1 MEGLRSR
8 GPAAEEQEVH
18 TGHVDGSP
26 SMLFDKGDLG
36 KQGGYRRWLLT
47 KDDAEAGRAPTSYRS
62 VLDPA
67 TMQRACRLSADR
79 GVASTEIGY
88 GPELL
93 EVISKAADEGEAGA
107 KEVWRQYTE
116 SGDAVVSMVPWC
128 VRWLLR
134 LGADVEPAVR
144 AFHDMFL
151 KKYEAW
157 HVDAET
163 GEVDYARPGNCCG
176 ASSAGNA
183 YLHDVLSACLS
194 PEHVRLIKRRSK
206 PGCHYGLIYLLGGA
220 VAGFNPVAGRF
231 NWDEVHRIK
240 CEFTQYRKEV
250 FLPAVDRVLRA
261 AGAGEEELIVHV
273 VSMVQENGRER
284 DTLMLRVGKLS
295 PAVARSHP
303 DTARCITSTYEK
315 LEGTA
320 EWAAVKAFYVTA
332 FCKGGDLS
340 KLFEFRDD
348 ASVRIPKLSVA
359 AWQHV
364 ARKVRARCQYSV
376 PLFLMKCFL

>member
-1 MEGLRSR
+1 
-8 GPAAEEQEVH
+8 
-18 TGHVDGSP
+18 
-26 SMLFDKGDLG
+26 MLFDKGDLG
-36 KQGGYRRWLLT
+36 GQGGYRRWLLT

-62 VLDPA
+62 VLDAA
-67 TMQRACRLSADR
+67 TMRRACRLSADR

-93 EVISKAADEGEAGA
+93 EVISTAADEGDTGA
-107 KEVWRQYTE
+107 KVVWRQYTE
-116 SGDAVVSMVPWC
+116 SGSAVESMVPWC
-128 VRWLLR
+128 VRRLLR
-134 LGADVEPAVR
+134 LGADVEPEVR

-151 KKYEAW
+151 TKYEAW
-157 HVDAET
+157 HVDEET
-163 GEVDYARPGNCCG
+163 GAVDYTRPGNCCG

-194 PEHVRLIKRRSK
+194 PEHVRLIEKRSK

-220 VAGFNPVAGRF
+220 VAGFNPAAGQF
-231 NWDEVHRIK
+231 NWDEVERVK
-240 CEFTQYRKEV
+240 RKFTEYRHAV

-284 DTLMLRVGKLS
+284 DTIMLRIGKLS
-295 PAVARSHP
+295 PAVAGLHN
-303 DTARCITSTYEK
+303 DTASRISTTFEA
-315 LEGTA
+315 LENTA
-320 EWAAVKAFYVTA
+320 EWAAVRTFYATA
-332 FCKGGDLS
+332 FCKGGGLE
-340 KLFEFRDD
+340 KLTAFRDD

-359 AWQHV
+359 AWPHV

-376 PLFLMKCFL
+376 PLFLMKCFLRRRFSLATCQMR

>member
-8 GPAAEEQEVH
+8 GPATAELEVYV
-18 TGHVDGSP
+18 GKVDGGP
-26 SMLFDKGDLG
+26 ATLFDKDCIGHLSR
-36 KQGGYRRWLLT
+36 YRAWLLANAD
-47 KDDAEAGRAPTSYRS
+47 KKEGRAPTSYRS

-176 ASSAGNA
+176 ASSAGDA
-183 YLHDVLSACLS
+183 YLHDVLSACMS
-194 PEHVRLIKRRSK
+194 PEHVQLIKRRSK
-206 PGCHYGLIYLLGGA
+206 PGCHYGLVYLLGGA
-220 VAGFNPVAGRF
+220 VAGFNPVEGRF

-240 CEFTQYRKEV
+240 CEFTKYRKEV

-284 DTLMLRVGKLS
+284 ETVLLRIGKLS
-295 PAVARSHP
+295 PAVARSHT
-303 DTARCITSTYEK
+303 DAANRITSTYEK

-320 EWAAVKAFYVTA
+320 EWAAVKTFYLTA
-332 FCKGGDLS
+332 FCKGGGLS
-340 KLFEFRDD
+340 ELFEFRDD